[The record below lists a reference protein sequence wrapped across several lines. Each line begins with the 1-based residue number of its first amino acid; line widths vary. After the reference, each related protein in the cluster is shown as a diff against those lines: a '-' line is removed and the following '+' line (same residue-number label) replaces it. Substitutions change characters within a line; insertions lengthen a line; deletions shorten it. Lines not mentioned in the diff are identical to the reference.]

1 MNNLSEIQQFMHSP
15 AFNMLSQESQEDM
28 RQQEKKYLLLYIKSL
43 ANEHFKNIAKEHGE
57 PIRIKMSLDILGNVD
72 IQFDESVAE
81 TSKQAESL
89 TSGDAILTHPL
100 DWSPF
105 NQGFT
110 IDTKFHENI
119 FNALG
124 FVIPKGQSAK
134 VIVELNGEDYPAKFA
149 NVDVK
154 GRKGNVLQLLYSGKT
169 GLGSKLQTLFP
180 DTYSFIKEQKEKL
193 GGKKM
198 VKLPEN
204 LKATIK
210 IYSKEDRKNFMMEC
224 K

>member
-1 MNNLSEIQQFMHSP
+1 MDRFVFIFAE
-15 AFNMLSQESQEDM
+15 FNW
-28 RQQEKKYLLLYIKSL
+28 
-43 ANEHFKNIAKEHGE
+43 
-57 PIRIKMSLDILGNVD
+57 VD
-72 IQFDESVAE
+72 YVYE
-81 TSKQAESL
+81 
-89 TSGDAILTHPL
+89 
-100 DWSPF
+100 
-105 NQGFT
+105 
-110 IDTKFHENI
+110 
-119 FNALG
+119 
-124 FVIPKGQSAK
+124 
-134 VIVELNGEDYPAKFA
+134 FA
-149 NVDVK
+149 NADVK

-210 IYSKEDRKNFMMEC
+210 IYSKEDRKNFKMEC